1 LADKKFSS
9 FIDDKGQL
17 KIAKPYTEQNDG
29 FTLKDDLNLIGRA
42 FLHRTAWGSAVR
54 VYQENALN
62 EFDNEDYSWVVD
74 PTIPDYIK
82 SNYPYIVAFSKSP
95 QESRLKINRFQ
106 QTQKD
111 KERTLFNIT
120 SIASEVLTDP
130 VSIALMSGPV
140 KATLFGVNRV
150 RQTRNS
156 LLAINVEEGI
166 KQIEDENRSIT
177 DAVVVAGVSVVI
189 NKLTKRFSKYN
200 TDKDIIDLGKYHRS
214 VHSEIPTS
222 VNNKNNVANK
232 NVTENIINKEIAA
245 RKNWS
250 LQEHVDNIY
259 TKIKKEYGDL
269 DIATSPV
276 NKFITTTVGRVLNKG
291 KEASRKVTDFIR
303 IMKNEYPDLNIITE
317 KGFGKTRADGKYV
330 PAFYNDK
337 TKTMT
342 LDIDGIK
349 QMYKEGRPFKVNYI
363 DGKKIIPFKKTD
375 FQNADEFVDFVMR
388 HEYLHIKMR
397 PLKGELKAT
406 YENRINQIAYK
417 QISNKSEGS
426 GKNVMYYPKTGV
438 LHVDIQ
444 QIKKEWSTGAWINN
458 HRFFDKKLPKDTF
471 KDIGEWIEFNIRRE
485 LVSRKIV
492 FNQKVKNIAEFRKA
506 QINKYTFEDLKNAR
520 LVNKSGS
527 TALNDSQIQQ
537 AVDINKLDF
546 DNTLANVADELL
558 ERKPSMWRM
567 DKWGLSPLDKIF
579 GKSSR
584 NAKEFILNLTK
595 EDLFLKFNKEVAS
608 PDSVESIQ
616 NTLFLPRLYD
626 SISKLQTNYIA
637 YVKEV
642 TGKDI
647 KYAKQFFLSQLGD
660 KPRKSLFNNEAAI
673 KYEDF
678 QTEIYKTINQGLRS
692 DTTGVLNKWII
703 NSSNDLNNS
712 FFKKYADEIKSTG
725 VYIVPFIKRDD
736 YLQSALRN
744 VDDKGKYFDKQTNLQ
759 WTVKEI
765 EEKIKFNN
773 KAMLEATGLVDNYV
787 NQAWRR
793 IGIESDWEGFV
804 SIIMPRMIQ
813 LKFDEKMIA
822 DILLD
827 FKQYNPFRPP
837 PSIVQKTTEGL
848 SYKLKN
854 APVSKFLKNR
864 SLILDDLTRN
874 KLIEKGF
881 LETDMEK
888 LMHTYYRSMSPEII
902 MTLKYGDPAGYGWF
916 YKKGDSRFA
925 PGLMQVSEEYDLLI
939 QGAKSNS
946 AKKMLLEERNEIV
959 KRLEDMRDMRK
970 GQFGIPDNPHSIFSS
985 VIRNF
990 KLWAMLSTLTGAAQ
1004 IVDVARIAT
1013 VGGMFNNFG
1022 KMFDSYTKGFMP
1034 LFRKGVVQGQKSG
1047 QIYDLLL
1054 QYTRAQILSGN
1065 DLFQGSMKGLEGKL
1079 QQLNAMNFQYIMP
1092 MNPLTYISK
1101 TMASIHGGDDLVEM
1115 IMRVSKNK
1123 ATQKDVDFLNQK
1135 GISIENAIK
1144 MGDEI
1149 KIYSEGKFGN
1159 KGDYNKITMAN
1170 SDLWKDANLTFKFN
1184 KALNEYIDEII
1195 ITPSDGSAP
1204 LIANTEIG
1212 GAWLQFKKFGID
1224 MHRKVLIKGLQRKD
1238 GKLLEDVVALT
1249 ALGMLVDAAR
1259 SPALNQDYSKKPLR
1273 SKILDGAE
1281 RGGAFGIFTDIN
1293 RLIESLSDNQIGIN
1307 PILGT
1312 GKKYD
1317 TSISNKLGSV
1327 GGPSASIIG
1336 NVAEILNDWGRGR
1349 HTHHTARRLRK
1360 LVPLNK
1366 IWYMDNLMD
1375 SSEKV
1380 MY

>member
-1 LADKKFSS
+1 MVDRQPKYSS
-9 FIDDKGQL
+9 FIDDKGMVNTP
-17 KIAKPYTEQNDG
+17 KPKTDLTEG
-29 FTLKDDLNLIGRA
+29 FTLKDDLNLIKRA
-42 FLHRTAWGSAVR
+42 FLDRTAWGSAVR

-82 SNYPYIVAFSKSP
+82 SNYPYIVATSKSP

-111 KERTLFNIT
+111 KDRTLFNVT

-130 VSIALMSGPV
+130 VSIALMSAPIR
-140 KATLFGVNRV
+140 ATLFGVNRV
-150 RQTRNS
+150 TQTRRS
-156 LLAINVEEGI
+156 LYALNVEEGI

-250 LQEHVDNIY
+250 LEEHVDNIY
-259 TKIKKEYGDL
+259 TKIIKEYGDL

-291 KEASRKVTDFIR
+291 KGPS
-303 IMKNEYPDLNIITE
+303 
-317 KGFGKTRADGKYV
+317 
-330 PAFYNDK
+330 
-337 TKTMT
+337 
-342 LDIDGIK
+342 
-349 QMYKEGRPFKVNYI
+349 
-363 DGKKIIPFKKTD
+363 
-375 FQNADEFVDFVMR
+375 
-388 HEYLHIKMR
+388 
-397 PLKGELKAT
+397 
-406 YENRINQIAYK
+406 
-417 QISNKSEGS
+417 
-426 GKNVMYYPKTGV
+426 KNVMYYPKTGV

-567 DKWGLSPLDKIF
+567 DKWGLSALDKIF

-660 KPRKSLFNNEAAI
+660 KPRKSLFNNESAI

-990 KLWAMLSTLTGAAQ
+990 KLGAMLTMLTGAAQ

-1135 GISIENAIK
+1135 GISVENAIK

-1380 MY
+1380 IY